1 VDYFLFDTKGK
12 FYGGNAE
19 AFNWNKLQEYDQAV
33 PFFLSGGINP
43 SNVAAIRV
51 LKGMNL
57 YAIDVNSGVESSPG
71 VKDMKLI
78 NELIREFKR
87 IVI

>member
-1 VDYFLFDTKGK
+1 
-12 FYGGNAE
+12 
-19 AFNWNKLQEYDQAV
+19 
-33 PFFLSGGINP
+33 LSGGINP

-57 YAIDVNSGVESSPG
+57 YAIDVNSGAGSSPG